1 MEWLNNLVS
10 SWTSKS
16 EEEKFAES
24 QENIANS
31 GRKIISHF
39 KSMASDYNDINDD
52 DIKSAAADFL
62 GTINIHIGKKPAKTT
77 N

>member
-31 GRKIISHF
+31 GRKIVSHF
-39 KSMASDYNDINDD
+39 KAMGSDYNDIQDQ
-52 DIKSAAADFL
+52 DIKDAASDFL
-62 GTINIHIGKKPAKTT
+62 ATININIGKRSKTK
-77 N
+77 

>member
-1 MEWLNNLVS
+1 MDWLNNLVS

-24 QENIANS
+24 QENIAHS

-39 KSMASDYNDINDD
+39 KDMGSDYNDIQDQ
-52 DIKSAAADFL
+52 DIKNAASDFL
-62 GTINIHIGKKPAKTT
+62 ATINIHIGKKTK
-77 N
+77 